1 MNNLSPQRAEI
12 LASLQTDILRLQGF
26 RTAHSATVDHGLGP
40 ITQAFP
46 GGSFPT
52 GCVHEFLSDDVQAAA
67 ATSGFVSG
75 LLAPLMAVGGPV
87 LWISASRTLFPP
99 ALKHFG
105 LSPDQ
110 FIFIDLQKE
119 KEVLWALDEAL
130 KCGALTAVVGELQEL
145 SFTASRRLQ
154 LAVEHSQV
162 TGFVLRRKYRQIN
175 TTACVSRWK
184 ITPLPS
190 IIVDDL
196 PGVGHP
202 QWKVELLRI
211 RNGRPGV
218 WEVTWEKGSFHTALP
233 SVATIPEQRQKVW
246 A

>member
-1 MNNLSPQRAEI
+1 MNSLSPQRAEM

-26 RTAHSATVDHGLGP
+26 RAAHGAAVDHGLGP
-40 ITQAFP
+40 IGQAFP
-46 GGSFPT
+46 EGSFPL
-52 GCVHEFLSDDVQAAA
+52 GCVHEFLWDDVEAAA

-75 LLAPLMAVGGPV
+75 LLAPLMALGGPV
-87 LWISASRTLFPP
+87 LWISASRMLFPP

-105 LSPDQ
+105 LTPDQ
-110 FIFIDLQKE
+110 FIFIDVRQE
-119 KEVLWALDEAL
+119 KEVLWAMDEAL

-154 LAVEHSQV
+154 LAVEHSRV
-162 TGFVLRRKYRQIN
+162 TGFVLRRRCRQIS

-184 ITPLPS
+184 ITPQPS
-190 IIVDDL
+190 VTFDGL
-196 PGVGHP
+196 PGVGYP

-218 WEVTWEKGSFHTALP
+218 WNVTWKNGSFHTAQP
-233 SVATIPEQRQKVW
+233 SVIRMVEQHQK
-246 A
+246 AG